1 MVRTSNLIFVNQFR
15 ALGFTVMTRPWIALI
30 FLAWAPLALAN
41 PVDKSDLN
49 SDGIVNDLDLEI
61 FAGLYFEE
69 SYETID
75 WCSFYESS
83 MIDEKYFRE
92 IVSDKMDR
100 YTSLMAYISIVFG
113 CDTSK
118 SNSDKSDLND
128 DGLVDEAD
136 LAIFS
141 TNYLGKNWESVDWCL
156 FYEITIAGDTYEGND
171 TQYYIVNFPALLI
184 FINSYFNCN
193 APEPPPSAILLEN
206 TPLAPYRL
214 AAANDMSGDIFVSD
228 PKVGSVFI
236 YDQYLVPKAE
246 IKGLNTPLG
255 LAIDNQGRLL
265 VGNHGRK
272 NIEVFDPTNG
282 DLLAVFGEGVV
293 KMPNAITVDAVGRI
307 YVTDS
312 RRGVVWVFTPAYEL
326 TGWIGNPG
334 EGQEDLKFPIDA
346 EVALSTQ
353 EIFVADQGN
362 NRVQVYDLQGKWIRS
377 IYWNGSGCSWFSG
390 TCTVPKFVGL
400 QALDMDALGR
410 LHVLDRFGSAVI
422 VFDSLTDA
430 QVGNYGSFGTEPGQL
445 RLPTDVL
452 STQSTLAI
460 VTSGDGD
467 RIETFSVQ

>member
-1 MVRTSNLIFVNQFR
+1 
-15 ALGFTVMTRPWIALI
+15 MTRPWIALI

-49 SDGIVNDLDLEI
+49 SDGIVNGLDLEI

-75 WCSFYESS
+75 WCTFYESS
-83 MIDEKYFRE
+83 MIDERYFRE

-141 TNYLGKNWESVDWCL
+141 TNYFSKNWESVDWCL

-214 AAANDMSGDIFVSD
+214 AAANDASGDYFATD
-228 PKVGSVFI
+228 PMVGSVFI
-236 YDQYLVPKAE
+236 YDQYLIPKAE
-246 IKGLNTPLG
+246 IKGLNRPLG
-255 LAIDNQGRLL
+255 LAVDNQGRLL
-265 VGNHGRK
+265 VGNSGRK
-272 NIEVFDPTNG
+272 NIEVYDPTNG

-293 KMPNAITVDAVGRI
+293 KMPNAITVDAFGKI

-312 RRGVVWVFTPAYEL
+312 RRGVVWVFAASSYEL

-334 EGQEDLKFPIDA
+334 EGKEDLKFPMDA
-346 EVALSTQ
+346 YVNQTTQ
-353 EIFVADQGN
+353 ELFVADKGN
-362 NRVQVYDLQGKWIRS
+362 NRIQVYDLDGEWQRS
-377 IYWNGSGCSWFSG
+377 INWEGSGCSYWSG
-390 TCTVPKFVGL
+390 KCTVPPFNGL
-400 QALDMDALGR
+400 QALDIDSLQR
-410 LHVLDRFGSAVI
+410 LHVLDRFGSV
-422 VFDSLTDA
+422 VFAFDA
-430 QVGNYGSFGTEPGQL
+430 NTGAYIDHYGSFGTAPGQL
-445 RLPTDVL
+445 RQPADVL
-452 STQSTLAI
+452 ITQQDTAI
-460 VTSGDGD
+460 VTAGDGD

>member
-1 MVRTSNLIFVNQFR
+1 
-15 ALGFTVMTRPWIALI
+15 MTRPWIALI

-75 WCSFYESS
+75 WCTFYESS
-83 MIDEKYFRE
+83 MIDERYFRE

-272 NIEVFDPTNG
+272 NIEVFDPING

-326 TGWIGNPG
+326 TGWIGHAG

-452 STQSTLAI
+452 STQSTMAI